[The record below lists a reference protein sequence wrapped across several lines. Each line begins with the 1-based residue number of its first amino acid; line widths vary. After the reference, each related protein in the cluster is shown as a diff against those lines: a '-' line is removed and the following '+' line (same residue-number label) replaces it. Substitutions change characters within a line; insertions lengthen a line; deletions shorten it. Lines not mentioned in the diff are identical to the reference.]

1 MTEPCTRTR
10 YRQVK
15 REFPQLLEIF
25 TLTAAKPLG
34 GWFWNR
40 ARQWQLHPPKASA
53 PPGGGA
59 LEEGNFPISQVW
71 EWSPREG
78 HGLSTWGVEG
88 AGARSTDT
96 VL

>member
-40 ARQWQLHPPKASA
+40 ARQWQLPHRPLLHPAEGPWKEGTFPFHRCGS
-53 PPGGGA
+53 GV
-59 LEEGNFPISQVW
+59 LERG
-71 EWSPREG
+71 
-78 HGLSTWGVEG
+78 TWGAEG